1 MRKDHEKNEEAVS
14 PVVGVMLMLVVTI
27 IIAAVVSGFAGG
39 LASGA
44 KSAPQLTMDVV
55 IKNTGYAASSY
66 ILFNVQGVSDP
77 IPTKDLKISTF
88 WSTTNKT
95 AGDGSIVTGGAMVS
109 AGQEDNTHYSSN
121 NYHSPIGFG
130 KGVSDSLVQQKTSG
144 QYPEEQ
150 QFGNY
155 TLVPGTTMKNNAV
168 GYAGT
173 SYSYGYGVVNPY
185 EYYAN
190 GTYWVDDGDGIL
202 EPGESSDGMM
212 AILGYN
218 WNELRPGDLVD
229 IKIIHIPS
237 GKLTFDKSVGVE
249 G

>member
-39 LASGA
+39 LAGGTQ
-44 KSAPQLTMDVV
+44 KAPQVSMDVS

-66 ILFNVQGVSDP
+66 ILFDVQAVSEP
-77 IPTKDLKISTF
+77 IPTRDLKISTY
-88 WSTTNKT
+88 WSTINST
-95 AGDGSIVTGGAMVS
+95 GDPVSGGAVVT
-109 AGQEDNTHYSSN
+109 AGQEDNTHYSSY

-155 TLVPGTTMKNNAV
+155 TLVPGTTMRNNAV
-168 GYAGT
+168 GYAGS

-185 EYYAN
+185 EYFAY
-190 GTYWVDDGDGIL
+190 GTSWVDDGDGVL
-202 EPGESSDGMM
+202 EAGESSDGMM

-218 WNELRPGDLVD
+218 WNELRPGDLVN
-229 IKIIHIPS
+229 IKITHIPS
-237 GKLTFDKSVGVE
+237 GKLILDTTVGVQ